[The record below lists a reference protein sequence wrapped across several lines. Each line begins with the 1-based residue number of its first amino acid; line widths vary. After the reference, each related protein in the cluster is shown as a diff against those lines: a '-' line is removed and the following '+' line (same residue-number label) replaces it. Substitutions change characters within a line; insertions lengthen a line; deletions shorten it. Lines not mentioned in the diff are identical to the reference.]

1 MATGYKGNT
10 SKIVVSDYL
19 YKNLK
24 ALDARRAEKLKDE
37 LYHLETIPEHIELCS
52 SSEPN
57 ALKIVEDG
65 TISDP
70 LTEIELSAVQAK
82 ILDGDFHN
90 YSKDEFVKLVSE
102 EVDKE
107 VNTYIKR
114 AEGYTK
120 TQIDDKISNIMAA
133 SGGGVTKIN
142 LKLTGFDKEGGLGGI
157 PNNKVYPVGTDYDVI
172 LSDLFHKVNHPTYVA
187 PKLTLVADKVLVE
200 RNVATDILLTPTFT
214 KNDAGSVNS
223 YVINRDATEID
234 NQVATSVTTYTDT
247 HTFTDEVTYKYTV
260 NYDDGVI
267 KQNSDGLDDETGRIL
282 AGSIFAT
289 IKVKPVDPIYVGV
302 IDNSVVVD
310 ETVMKS
316 LDKIITDKTE
326 VEQSVTANF
335 QTVVFASVL
344 SLTKIINPNNFDVL
358 ENTTQT
364 TITTTEG
371 TTFNIY
377 TLPNVNV
384 SNFKYKLVF

>member
-37 LYHLETIPEHIELCS
+37 LYHLETIPEHVELCS

-57 ALKIVEDG
+57 ARKIVETVTD
-65 TISDP
+65 IN
-70 LTEIELSAVQAK
+70 TEISLADVNLKKLS
-82 ILDGDFHN
+82 GDFHTYVESEYILIIPEQTDVEVTN
-90 YSKDEFVKLVSE
+90 YLPRE
-102 EVDKE
+102 
-107 VNTYIKR
+107 
-114 AEGYTK
+114 EGYTK

-289 IKVKPVDPIYVGV
+289 VKVKPVDPIYVGV

-326 VEQSVTANF
+326 TEQAVTANF
-335 QTVVFASVL
+335 QTVVFASV
-344 SLTKIINPNNFDVL
+344 SPLTKIINPNNFDVL
-358 ENTTQT
+358 RNTTQS

-371 TTFNIY
+371 SIFNIY
-377 TLPNVNV
+377 TLPNINV

>member
-1 MATGYKGNT
+1 MAGYNGGN
-10 SKIVVSDYL
+10 KLVVSEYL
-19 YKNLK
+19 FKVLQLEDK
-24 ALDARRAEKLKDE
+24 RRAKKLKDE
-37 LYHLETIPEHIELCS
+37 LIHLETIPEHYELCS
-52 SSEPN
+52 DDDPD
-57 ALKIVEDG
+57 AKKIVEDG
-65 TISDP
+65 SISDP
-70 LTEIELSAVQAK
+70 LSEIELSTVQAK
-82 ILDGDFHN
+82 ILDGDYHN
-90 YSKDEFVKLVSE
+90 YTKDEFVKLIPE
-102 EVDKE
+102 QVDKE

-234 NQVATSVTTYTDT
+234 NQVATSVVAYTDT

-289 IKVKPVDPIYVGV
+289 VKIKPVDPIYIGV
-302 IDNSVVVD
+302 VDNSVVVD
-310 ETVMKS
+310 ETIMKT
-316 LDKIITDKTE
+316 LDKTITDKTE

-335 QTVVFASVL
+335 QTVVFASV
-344 SLTKIINPNNFDVL
+344 SPLTKIINPNGFDVL
-358 ENTTQT
+358 GNTTQSS
-364 TITTTEG
+364 ITTTEG

-377 TLPNVNV
+377 TLSNVNV

>member
-1 MATGYKGNT
+1 MAGYNGGN
-10 SKIVVSDYL
+10 KLVVSEYL
-19 YKNLK
+19 FKVLQLEDK
-24 ALDARRAEKLKDE
+24 RRAKKLKDE
-37 LYHLETIPEHIELCS
+37 LIHLETIPEHYELCS
-52 SSEPN
+52 DDDPDR
-57 ALKIVEDG
+57 LKIVE
-65 TISDP
+65 TVSDP
-70 LTEIELSAVQAK
+70 NTEVALVDVQAK

-90 YSKDEFVKLVSE
+90 YTKDEYIKLIPE
-102 EVDKE
+102 QVDKE

-120 TQIDDKISNIMAA
+120 SQIDDKISNIMAA

-214 KNDAGSVNS
+214 KNDAGLVNS
-223 YVINRDATEID
+223 YVINRGATEID

-289 IKVKPVDPIYVGV
+289 VKIKPVDPIYIGV
-302 IDNSVVVD
+302 VDNSVVVD
-310 ETVMKS
+310 ETIMKT
-316 LDKIITDKTE
+316 LDKTITDKTE

-335 QTVVFASVL
+335 QTVVFASV
-344 SLTKIINPNNFDVL
+344 SPLTKIINPNGFDVL
-358 ENTTQT
+358 GNTTQSS
-364 TITTTEG
+364 ITTTEG